1 MKRLVIAPYSRRLG
15 DVVKAVGVDEE
26 SLALVF
32 THGPLQE
39 QFAELSNS
47 VVAVES
53 SDIAKAI
60 AAASAYARDFE
71 RVRVVVSET
80 LTPYTALASALTYIA
95 LSTLEPFSS
104 FRLEPLAVYHMGRL
118 IEFSG
123 KPRLWLRGLRDLE
136 LVKAL
141 NIGCLGVREA
151 AERCSIPIESA
162 RRRLVELGRGG
173 LVEGFRSG
181 RRTVYCLT
189 DFGRM
194 LIT

>member
-1 MKRLVIAPYSRRLG
+1 M
-15 DVVKAVGVDEE
+15 
-26 SLALVF
+26 
-32 THGPLQE
+32 
-39 QFAELSNS
+39 
-47 VVAVES
+47 
-53 SDIAKAI
+53 
-60 AAASAYARDFE
+60 
-71 RVRVVVSET
+71 SET
-80 LTPYTALASALTYIA
+80 LTSYTALASTLTYIA
-95 LSTLEPFSS
+95 LSTLEPFSG

-118 IEFSG
+118 REFSG

-136 LVKAL
+136 LVKVL

-194 LIT
+194 FIT